1 MLRPSLFRAIQISFL
16 VLAGGLFLF
25 VSPVASEVSVGT
37 LIDTVGMVHDSST
50 FTQGYGNPYVNGSA
64 QLFRDSTMTNG
75 GALALSKTVST
86 GGKTAESG
94 SVDSQ
99 KVLSYDAGSSGSHLA
114 ASENII
120 TTTTKG
126 SNDSSSILCALASG
140 DSGSDSNRS
149 FTASASMDVITANTL
164 QLTSRTRI
172 SSEEIQYS
180 VSANSSNPA
189 GNASSPAIIGSSFT
203 YGSGTPG
210 DMNMASDRSKVAG
223 LFDLFS
229 RVYRGDTSATIQAQT
244 QGTGMVNS
252 RTVAEHV
259 YDSRNST
266 GQTEWAGTAVYAA
279 TLLTNGGTL
288 AETRSLSADKT
299 TSSQRLVSYH
309 ANGSNAMQTEERV
322 VAVKQVSGNA
332 NTSTD
337 PSCVFGGGSTTANGS
352 AASYQSVSASSQA
365 MGVDSAQIESVAEMD
380 IGSEKNGTAP
390 VVVHYR
396 ADIASPV
403 EFDSSILQKMTDP
416 NNDGKF
422 EDLNGNGR
430 LDMQDLV
437 LLFRNFDWLSKSD
450 ISSRFDFNRNG
461 RVDFADL
468 TRAFRDIQQ
477 R

>member
-1 MLRPSLFRAIQISFL
+1 
-16 VLAGGLFLF
+16 
-25 VSPVASEVSVGT
+25 
-37 LIDTVGMVHDSST
+37 
-50 FTQGYGNPYVNGSA
+50 
-64 QLFRDSTMTNG
+64 
-75 GALALSKTVST
+75 
-86 GGKTAESG
+86 
-94 SVDSQ
+94 
-99 KVLSYDAGSSGSHLA
+99 
-114 ASENII
+114 
-120 TTTTKG
+120 
-126 SNDSSSILCALASG
+126 
-140 DSGSDSNRS
+140 
-149 FTASASMDVITANTL
+149 
-164 QLTSRTRI
+164 
-172 SSEEIQYS
+172 
-180 VSANSSNPA
+180 
-189 GNASSPAIIGSSFT
+189 
-203 YGSGTPG
+203 
-210 DMNMASDRSKVAG
+210 MASDRSKVAG

-252 RTVAEHV
+252 RTIAEHV

-309 ANGSNAMQTEERV
+309 ANGSNAMETEERV
-322 VAVKQVSGNA
+322 VAVKQVSGNV

-337 PSCVFGGGSTTANGS
+337 PSCVFGDGSTTANGS

-416 NNDGKF
+416 NKDGKF
-422 EDLNGNGR
+422 EDLNGNGK

-477 R
+477 K